1 MLQQLIIS
9 QQTPQNSHPRYT
21 GGWLTRERRAT
32 LPPCVPFWVLETHH
46 TILCFGA
53 FTLAVN
59 SASFAFSMKRTPWFS
74 KATQKCPLSSPSCP
88 VNSGLGTPL
97 SYLTTSCTHSFHST
111 EHFFFY
117 LWWHTGPQVFYSSLQ
132 LQQLTGPST
141 QKSDSAFVDLKN
153 IYLLNIF
160 LNFTSEVPGAH
171 DVAIMAQLQP

>member
-1 MLQQLIIS
+1 MLQQLIS
-9 QQTPQNSHPRYT
+9 HQQTPQNSHPCYT

-53 FTLAVN
+53 FTLAVT

-111 EHFFFY
+111 EHLFFF
-117 LWWHTGPQVFYSSLQ
+117 LLSLVAHRTLGILLVIATLATNRTQ
-132 LQQLTGPST
+132 YTKIRLSICRPEKHLLTKHFPELHLRST
-141 QKSDSAFVDLKN
+141 RGS
-153 IYLLNIF
+153 
-160 LNFTSEVPGAH
+160 
-171 DVAIMAQLQP
+171 